1 MTTNRTATTSRR
13 KKTQL
18 RFKIGDKVVY
28 PNHGVG
34 IIEKI
39 DERAI
44 AGERRTF
51 YSLRILSSETTVM
64 VPVGNSQAVGLRKI
78 LGPRKVTQVLK
89 DAPPRVAASILA
101 SVGVLLQ
108 LDLSGES
115 SPEFDTE
122 LSRQAIFDGVLEMM
136 RWAAGRQPVILAI
149 EDTHWIDHTSRDL
162 LDHLIH
168 HYRQVSLCQ

>member
-1 MTTNRTATTSRR
+1 MTTNRSTTTSRR

-51 YSLRILSSETTVM
+51 YSLRILSSERATVEC
-64 VPVGNSQAVGLRKI
+64 GSN
-78 LGPRKVTQVLK
+78 
-89 DAPPRVAASILA
+89 
-101 SVGVLLQ
+101 LQ
-108 LDLSGES
+108 
-115 SPEFDTE
+115 
-122 LSRQAIFDGVLEMM
+122 
-136 RWAAGRQPVILAI
+136 
-149 EDTHWIDHTSRDL
+149 
-162 LDHLIH
+162 
-168 HYRQVSLCQ
+168 